1 MQDPDLEKKT
11 LNLRRG
17 DWDFIESICRPRGI
31 PTSVGVRTIISQYV
45 DARRPT
51 NQPNLDVEADL

>member
-1 MQDPDLEKKT
+1 MDPDLEKKT

-31 PTSVGVRTIISQYV
+31 PTSVGVRTILSNYV
-45 DARRPT
+45 DAHRRET
-51 NQPNLDVEADL
+51 QVTDVEVDL

>member
-1 MQDPDLEKKT
+1 MDPDLEKKT

-31 PTSVGVRTIISQYV
+31 PTSVGVRTIISNYV
-45 DARRPT
+45 DHNRKPT
-51 NQPNLDVEADL
+51 PDVELETKL

>member
-1 MQDPDLEKKT
+1 MDDDLEKKT

-31 PTSVGVRTIISQYV
+31 PTSVGVRTILSNYV
-45 DARRPT
+45 DAHRT
-51 NQPNLDVEADL
+51 ETAVSDLEVKL

>member
-31 PTSVGVRTIISQYV
+31 PTSVGVRTIISNYV
-45 DARRPT
+45 EANRPQ
-51 NQPNLDVEADL
+51 NQPIVDLETDL